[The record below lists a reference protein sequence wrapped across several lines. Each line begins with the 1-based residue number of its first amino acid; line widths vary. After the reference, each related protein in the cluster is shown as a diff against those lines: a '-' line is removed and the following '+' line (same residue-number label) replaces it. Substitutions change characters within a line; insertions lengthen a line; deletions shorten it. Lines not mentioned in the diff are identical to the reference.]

1 MTLVEAGSFGPAS
14 NDPRPSPARTS
25 HPGGG
30 WHARRTARAPGP
42 EHLHVLADI
51 VRAIG
56 ERDFAAIA
64 ARRILD
70 FMEFELGAV
79 VMHPKVRPPYLLFDN
94 FATAQA
100 SEGLRNYVAFTHAV
114 NPMLAP
120 GAFRARDFAC
130 GTGTEPSNPYLV
142 PSPAEELGYRT
153 VGWPERLEE
162 VGLYFQLLDGLVE
175 LSVYRRRGRRPAP
188 AGKLAGL
195 EALRDPIAAAF
206 EKHAEL
212 LGREAG
218 RSPMA
223 LDDGLT
229 PREVEVLQLL
239 LAGCGSEAIALR
251 LGLSR
256 HTVKDYRKRIF
267 RKLSVT
273 SLAELFALRRSQ
285 VPACRSAPLSAPTDP
300 SRVGW
305 RSTSDA
311 RTMAAPCGEGP
322 APEETPCAMH
332 ECPSKSNRRRSSVT
346 GVSATTC
353 RRARS
358 PT

>member
-14 NDPRPSPARTS
+14 NDPGPSPSLTS

-30 WHARRTARAPGP
+30 GRSTCTALALGP

-56 ERDFAAIA
+56 ARDFAAVA

-70 FMEFELGAV
+70 FMDFELGAV
-79 VMHPKVRPPYLLFDN
+79 VVHPKARPPYLLFDN
-94 FATAQA
+94 FETAQA
-100 SEGLRNYVAFTHAV
+100 SEGLRNYVAFTHTV
-114 NPMLAP
+114 SPMLAP

-130 GTGTEPSNPYLV
+130 GTRTAPSNPYLV

-188 AGKLAGL
+188 ADKLAGL
-195 EALRDPIAAAF
+195 EALRGPIAAAF
-206 EKHAEL
+206 ERHAEL
-212 LGREAG
+212 LGHEDRH
-218 RSPMA
+218 SPA
-223 LDDGLT
+223 ELDDGLT
-229 PREVEVLQLL
+229 PREAEVLQLL

-285 VPACRSAPLSAPTDP
+285 VPPRQSASLSASAHP

-311 RTMAAPCGEGP
+311 WTMAAPCGEGP

-332 ECPSKSNRRRSSVT
+332 ECQSKSNRRRSSAT

>member
-1 MTLVEAGSFGPAS
+1 MTLVEADTFGPAS
-14 NDPRPSPARTS
+14 NDPRPAPPPTS

-30 WHARRTARAPGP
+30 WHATPAAPSQGLL
-42 EHLHVLADI
+42 HLHVLGDI

-64 ARRILD
+64 ARRILA

-79 VMHPKVRPPYLLFDN
+79 VVHPEARPPYLLFDN
-94 FATAQA
+94 FETAEA

-114 NPMLAP
+114 NPMRAP
-120 GAFRARDFAC
+120 GAFRARDFAR
-130 GTGTEPSNPYLV
+130 GTGIAMSNPYLV

-153 VGWPERLEE
+153 LGWPERLEE
-162 VGLYFQLLDGLVE
+162 IGLYFQLLDGLVE
-175 LSVYRRRGRRPAP
+175 LSVYRPRGRRPAP
-188 AGKLAGL
+188 ADKLAGL
-195 EALRDPIAAAF
+195 EALRGPIAAAF
-206 EKHAEL
+206 ERHAQL
-212 LGREAG
+212 LQRETSLPPTAF
-218 RSPMA
+218 
-223 LDDGLT
+223 DDGLT
-229 PREVEVLQLL
+229 PREAEVLHLL

-251 LGLSR
+251 LALSR

-285 VPACRSAPLSAPTDP
+285 VPAILPPPAHP

-305 RSTSDA
+305 RPTRDA
-311 RTMAAPCGEGP
+311 RTIAASGEGP

-332 ECPSKSNRRRSSVT
+332 ECPSKSNPRRSSATVA
-346 GVSATTC
+346 SATTC

-358 PT
+358 PTACSTT